1 MKIAIKVTPGAK
13 KEEILGWEDNYPGVG
28 RVLKLKVTAPPV
40 EGKANKAI
48 EAFLA
53 RTLGLSKGQVSITS
67 GSTAHIKRIDLPNT
81 ADLSKL
87 GSTKDPKEVRSTN
100 DE

>member
-1 MKIAIKVTPGAK
+1 MKIALKVTPGAK
-13 KEEILGWEDNYPGVG
+13 KEEILGWEENYPGVG

-53 RTLGLSKGQVSITS
+53 RVLGLPKGQVRIVAGNT
-67 GSTAHIKRIDLPNT
+67 GHIKRVELPD
-81 ADLSKL
+81 AAELHKL
-87 GSTKDPKEVRSTN
+87 G
-100 DE
+100 